1 MKLSL
6 PLAFACAAP
15 LLCGPLAVQANDVAA
30 PPDDRRPI
38 VLAQATQQSKPALS
52 AQCREDQVRRCN
64 TVEGK
69 QKCACVPKGKSPRA
83 MKGKPQTLIHGSDN
97 PGGRY

>member
-1 MKLSL
+1 MKTSL
-6 PLAFACAAP
+6 LHALACAAP
-15 LLCGPLAVQANDVAA
+15 LLCGPLAVLANDVAA
-30 PPDDRRPI
+30 PPDDRPI

-52 AQCREDQVRRCN
+52 AQCREGQVRRCN

>member
-1 MKLSL
+1 MKKNWHLL
-6 PLAFACAAP
+6 VLACIATLLFNPLTA
-15 LLCGPLAVQANDVAA
+15 LADNTALHAG
-30 PPDDRRPI
+30 RPI
-38 VLAQATQQSKPALS
+38 VLAQATPQSKPALS
-52 AQCREDQVRRCN
+52 AQCREGQVRRCN

-69 QKCACVPKGKSPRA
+69 QQCACVPKAKSPRA